1 MAPFF
6 CICDPSMI
14 RTGSREAGLV
24 PVGLSGVSLQRQPR
38 PLVSDL
44 VAAVPLVV
52 IPAVAA

>member
-1 MAPFF
+1 MAPFSVF
-6 CICDPSMI
+6 VI
-14 RTGSREAGLV
+14 RLDQNWFEEAGLV
-24 PVGLSGVSLQRQPR
+24 PVGLSGVSLQLQPH